1 MRILFVNKFLYP
13 RGGAEAYCLDLSRE
27 LTARGHEVQFFG
39 MQDEKNV
46 VGNTAGLYAKPTDF
60 HAAGAQKLLY
70 PLRILYSADAKK
82 KVLQLI
88 DRFRPDVAHVNNF
101 HFHLTPSIL
110 EAFRERD
117 VPVVM
122 TAHDY
127 QLVCPNHLLYIPSSG
142 RLCRDCAEKPSL
154 RCISRGCIHGSA
166 LRSALGYLEAQLYR
180 HRNSYDAI
188 DVILCPSLF
197 MQEILSRQKRFAEKT
212 VFLRNYCRL
221 SGSGK
226 KTEKGSYVLFFGR
239 LSAEKGIVNLL
250 EAAKA
255 LPDVPFVVA
264 GDGPLHDRVQNC
276 ENVRYVG
283 FQSGADLEELI
294 RGARFTVCP
303 SVCYENCP
311 LSVIESQQLGTPCL
325 VTGIGGMNELAGEGC
340 RIPEPTAD
348 ALARA
353 VRALYDSDEALKKAS
368 DDLENRVR
376 SYPGLPSY
384 ADRLEEIYAEAIR
397 KRKLTKQKEERR
409 RADER

>member
-46 VGNTAGLYAKPTDF
+46 VGNAAGLYAKPMDF
-60 HAAGAQKLLY
+60 HAPGAQKLLY
-70 PLRILYSADAKK
+70 PFRILYSTDAKK
-82 KVLQLI
+82 KALRLI
-88 DRFRPDVAHVNNF
+88 DQFRPDVAHVNNF
-101 HFHLTPSIL
+101 SFHLTPSIL
-110 EAFRERD
+110 EAFRERG

-142 RLCRDCAEKPSL
+142 DLCRDCVEKPSL

-166 LRSALGYLEAQLYR
+166 LRSALGYLEAQIYR
-180 HRNSYDAI
+180 RRDSYDAI
-188 DVILCPSLF
+188 DLILCPSRF

-212 VFLRNYCRL
+212 IFLRNYCKPF
-221 SGSGK
+221 GGGK
-226 KTEKGSYVLFFGR
+226 KAEKGSYVLFFGR
-239 LSAEKGIVNLL
+239 LSAEKGILNLL

-255 LPDVPFVVA
+255 LPDIPFVIA
-264 GDGPLHDRVQNC
+264 GDGPLRDLVQTC
-276 ENVRYVG
+276 ANVRYTG
-283 FQSGADLEELI
+283 FKSGAELEELV

-325 VTGIGGMNELAGEGC
+325 VTGIGGMKELAGEEC
-340 RIPEPTAD
+340 RVPEPTAD
-348 ALARA
+348 ALVRA
-353 VRALYDSDEALKKAS
+353 VRALYDSDEMLKKAS
-368 DDLENRVR
+368 DELENRVH
-376 SYPGLPSY
+376 SYPSLSSY
-384 ADRLEEIYAEAIR
+384 ADRLEEIYVEAIR
-397 KRKLTKQKEERR
+397 KRSVPKQ
-409 RADER
+409 